1 MRVDRIYKPIPQN
14 SRDHL
19 PSICEN
25 FRILEQRNTFDDQS
39 HT

>member
-1 MRVDRIYKPIPQN
+1 MRVAIYCKPIPQN
-14 SRDHL
+14 FGDHL